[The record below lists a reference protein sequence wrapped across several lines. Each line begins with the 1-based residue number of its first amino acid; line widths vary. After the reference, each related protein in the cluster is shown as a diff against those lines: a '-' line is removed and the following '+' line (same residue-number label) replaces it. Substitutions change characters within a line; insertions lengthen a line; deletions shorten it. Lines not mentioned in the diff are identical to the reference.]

1 MKPTTIAIVK
11 QTVPLLQQQGTELTQ
26 HFYRL
31 LFTENPELKH
41 IFNMASQDNGR
52 QPGTLAAAIV
62 AYAANID
69 RLEALGPVVDRI
81 AAKHFS
87 LDIAPEQYPIVG
99 RNLLKAIREVL
110 GEDVATDEVID
121 AWADAYQQLAEI
133 LIAVE
138 EKLYQQAEQAKGGWS
153 GFKPF
158 RVTRKVEQS
167 SEISSFYLKPLDG
180 KSLPEFKPGQ
190 YLSIKVQ
197 SDQFEH
203 TEIRQYSLSDAY
215 DENQY
220 RISVKRE
227 AALEE
232 GVPAGKV
239 SNYLHDQLAEGA
251 ELLVHAP
258 GGDFFLNDSEK
269 PLVLI
274 SGGVGLTPMISMLN
288 SLVKQGVERKI
299 VWLHGTRNKRTHAFA
314 EHINMLD
321 RDLPQFSR
329 AVFYEDVTGAV
340 PDEDFHHQGYITRD
354 HLQDYCPLDAEFYY
368 CGPMPFMQSIHRQL
382 KTLGVNEEQLHYE
395 VFGPGEELT

>member
-31 LFTENPELKH
+31 LFAENPELKH
-41 IFNMASQDNGR
+41 VFNMASQDNGR

-62 AYAANID
+62 AYASNID

-87 LDIAPEQYPIVG
+87 LDIAPDQYPIVG
-99 RNLLKAIREVL
+99 RNLLKAIRQIL
-110 GEDVATDEVID
+110 GEEIATDEVID
-121 AWADAYQQLAEI
+121 AWAEAYQQLADI

-138 EKLYQQAEQAKGGWS
+138 EKLYQQAEQVKGGWS

-158 RVTRKVEQS
+158 RVARKVQQS
-167 SEISSFYLKPLDG
+167 SEISSFYLQPMDG
-180 KSLPEFKPGQ
+180 HSLPAFKPGQ
-190 YLSIKVQ
+190 YLSVKVQ
-197 SDQFEH
+197 SEQFEH

-215 DENQY
+215 DQNQY

-227 AALEE
+227 VALDED
-232 GVPAGKV
+232 VPVGKV
-239 SNYLHDQLAEGA
+239 SNYLHDHVEEGA
-251 ELLVHAP
+251 EVLVHAP
-258 GGDFFLNDSEK
+258 GGDFFLKDSEK

-274 SGGVGLTPMISMLN
+274 SGGVGLTPMVSMLN
-288 SLVKQGVERKI
+288 SLVKQGVEREI
-299 VWLHGTRNKRTHAFA
+299 IWLHGTRNKHTHAFA

-321 RDLPQFSR
+321 RDLPQFTR
-329 AVFYEDVTGAV
+329 AVFYEDTTDAIEG
-340 PDEDFHHQGYITRD
+340 EDFNHQGYISIDNLKR
-354 HLQDYCPLDAEFYY
+354 YCTQDAEFYY

-382 KTLGVNEEQLHYE
+382 KALGITDAQLNYE
-395 VFGPGEELT
+395 VFGPDEDLA